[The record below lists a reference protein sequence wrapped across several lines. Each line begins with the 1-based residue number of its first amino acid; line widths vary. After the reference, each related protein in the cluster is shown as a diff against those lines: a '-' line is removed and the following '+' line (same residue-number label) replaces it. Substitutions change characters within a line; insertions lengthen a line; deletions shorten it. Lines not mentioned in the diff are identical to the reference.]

1 MNRAL
6 YIIGIVFS
14 LVFFIVAGYYVG
26 EVSSARMQDIFSSY
40 DTFNSYSYSSY
51 DSSSDL
57 TMEAGMV
64 SLFFFLFFIFADI
77 MGIVKVKTTTMRVFG
92 IIGLAITGL
101 FLLWNL
107 GMMTSPGS
115 MSFDEVGIGFM
126 FYCFISLA
134 FSIVGLIQSVRFK
147 QRKPNVG
154 ISSNNLLDS

>member
-26 EVSSARMQDIFSSY
+26 EVNSARMDSILSSY

-51 DSSSDL
+51 DSSSDI

-64 SLFFFLFFIFADI
+64 SLFFFLFFIFANI

-134 FSIVGLIQSVRFK
+134 FSIVGLIQSIRFK
-147 QRKPNVG
+147 QRKFNVG